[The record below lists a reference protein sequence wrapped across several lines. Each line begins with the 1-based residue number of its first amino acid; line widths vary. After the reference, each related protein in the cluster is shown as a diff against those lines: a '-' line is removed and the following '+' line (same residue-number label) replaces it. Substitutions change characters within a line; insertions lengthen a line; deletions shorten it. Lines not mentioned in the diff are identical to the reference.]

1 MLEAQVQ
8 GQHTVHT
15 QASTSTST
23 SASAT
28 VPGLP
33 PNHRQTRKILSCRT
47 CRGRKLRCDRQYPRC
62 GRCQRHRETCTYAQ
76 DQQQQRGY
84 SERTIDSRCRSKSP
98 KYSHGPS
105 NRFWESNKKQSSQR
119 EQTQI
124 AEDDDYDA
132 VDEDEDADEG
142 VQEVIIAASQSK
154 FSHNHQPG
162 QYRESVS
169 VFSSASA
176 AEKTKSSTAVGAGA
190 RVRTGI
196 VRAAPKVNSTS
207 LEIVACR
214 GRDFKTQF
222 YGCTTAKS
230 IITHVSHQ
238 SHLPFIP
245 LSFVPQCMYSNT

>member
-1 MLEAQVQ
+1 MQEAQVQ

-15 QASTSTST
+15 QASTSTSAST

-28 VPGLP
+28 VP
-33 PNHRQTRKILSCRT
+33 RQTRKILSCRT
-47 CRGRKLRCDRQYPRC
+47 CRRRKLRCDRQYPRC

-76 DQQQQRGY
+76 DQQQRGY
-84 SERTIDSRCRSKSP
+84 SEGTIDSRCRSKSP
-98 KYSHGPS
+98 NYSHSPS
-105 NRFWESNKKQSSQR
+105 SRFWESNKKKSSQR

-132 VDEDEDADEG
+132 VDEDEDEDADEG

-154 FSHNHQPG
+154 LSHNHQPG

-169 VFSSASA
+169 VFSSTSA
-176 AEKTKSSTAVGAGA
+176 AEETKRSTAVGAGA
-190 RVRTGI
+190 RVRTSI
-196 VRAAPKVNSTS
+196 VRAAPKVDSAP

-238 SHLPFIP
+238 SHFPFIP